1 MHIDAGNAAA
11 PCHAGPMRRSLAA
24 AVVLALAIGSGAL
37 IARGSEPLDPPLM
50 RALATLPDRTLTANF
65 TDWSQVR
72 ETVGDADVS
81 SAAPKTDRRQAL
93 TAAYEDDLSAV
104 SGLVGSAPL
113 MVEPFGW
120 SVLDLDWEV
129 FGQAREGAVIVAEIG
144 DAVEP
149 EDVTAGLADLGYREP
164 DTDADSG
171 GVWQGGPDL
180 LARLG
185 DTLTPLLEHIAV
197 LADQRLVVLSDAPDY
212 TERTVDTIGSESG
225 GMGDLA
231 DVAATAIPLVGSIT
245 AIVHQPPRSC
255 VVTSYDSAA
264 PADQELAA
272 ARIAEVGEIR
282 AHQGLGFGT
291 RPSDRGLDLVVSMHF
306 ETAAIAEAE
315 RVPRSE
321 LATGPAIGQGGTYDE
336 RFELTDVDVFGT
348 DLVLVL
354 APVESRMTLVSD
366 LASGPLLFPGCGG

>member
-1 MHIDAGNAAA
+1 
-11 PCHAGPMRRSLAA
+11 MRRSLAA
-24 AVVLALAIGSGAL
+24 AVVLVMAIGSGAL

-50 RALATLPDRTLTANF
+50 RALATLPDATLTANF

-81 SAAPKTDRRQAL
+81 SAAPEPDRRAAL
-93 TAAYEDDLSAV
+93 DAAYEDDLSAV

-129 FGQAREGAVIVAEIG
+129 FGQAREGAVIVAELG
-144 DAVEP
+144 AAVEP
-149 EDVTAGLADLGYREP
+149 EDVTAGLSDLGYREP
-164 DTDADSG
+164 DTGADNG

-197 LADQRLVVLSDAPDY
+197 LAEERLVVLSDAPDY
-212 TERTVDTIGSESG
+212 VERTVDTIGSESG
-225 GMGDLA
+225 GMGDLV
-231 DVAATAIPLVGSIT
+231 DVAATATPLVGSIT

-255 VVTSYDSAA
+255 VVTSFDSAA

-272 ARIAEVGEIR
+272 VRITEVGEIR
-282 AHQGLGFGT
+282 AHQGLGFGI
-291 RPSDRGLDLVVSMHF
+291 RPSDRGLGLAVSMNF
-306 ETAAIAEAE
+306 ETAVIAAAE
-315 RVPRSE
+315 RDPRSE
-321 LATGPAIGQGGTYDE
+321 LATGPAIGQGGTYDD
-336 RFELTDVDVFGT
+336 RFEVIDADVIGT
-348 DLVLVL
+348 DLVLLL
-354 APVESRMTLVSD
+354 APVEDRMTLVSD
-366 LASGPLLFPGCGG
+366 LASGPLLFAGCDG